1 MPWIHSHLKRAYVLR
16 CTAAGHRD
24 RPGCAFLPGYTGSMR
39 SIATVACPQ
48 PAQAASRRA
57 SARAR
62 AASRPCPPNRRRTR
76 ATRSCTAQHSKV
88 KQSNATIRNAK
99 KRKAVQCSAVQC
111 SAVQCSAVQRSAAQ
125 CSAVRRPMGR
135 ELSAVLCQLR
145 PHLLCVVLAAHA
157 AQLRPWPR
165 HRWVPL
171 R

>member
-1 MPWIHSHLKRAYVLR
+1 VRRIAARSPACHAVGTQPFEACVRAALHCCR
-16 CTAAGHRD
+16 ASRPAGVR
-24 RPGCAFLPGYTGSMR
+24 AFVSGYTASR

-99 KRKAVQCSAVQC
+99 NAKQCSAVQC
-111 SAVQCSAVQRSAAQ
+111 SAVQCAVLWAESCQQ
-125 CSAVRRPMGR
+125 CSVSYGRTSSASCSRRRLHSSGR
-135 ELSAVLCQLR
+135 GHGIAGS
-145 PHLLCVVLAAHA
+145 P
-157 AQLRPWPR
+157 
-165 HRWVPL
+165 
-171 R
+171 